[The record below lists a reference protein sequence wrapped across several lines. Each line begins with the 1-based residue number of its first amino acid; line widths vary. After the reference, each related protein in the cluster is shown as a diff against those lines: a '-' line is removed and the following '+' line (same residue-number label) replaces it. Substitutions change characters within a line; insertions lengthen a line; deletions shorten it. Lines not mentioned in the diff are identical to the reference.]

1 MHCIPIPHFLAV
13 YHLNVSTSRENS
25 LHIALQDHLKLCR
38 GRSRHSSR
46 PNSPGNVVEE
56 KCRSH
61 RHPYGRPPG
70 RWCPPTESW
79 K

>member
-1 MHCIPIPHFLAV
+1 
-13 YHLNVSTSRENS
+13 
-25 LHIALQDHLKLCR
+25 
-38 GRSRHSSR
+38 
-46 PNSPGNVVEE
+46 VEE